1 MLKDAPIF
9 KDKAERTGTL
19 TKEWP
24 GQGGGAHIKE
34 LTMRRTEVPREV
46 LWSVERS
53 QISSEF
59 LAFLFWTDAGEAS
72 LQSTNPCYLTQPPG
86 TYPTG

>member
-1 MLKDAPIF
+1 
-9 KDKAERTGTL
+9 
-19 TKEWP
+19 
-24 GQGGGAHIKE
+24 
-34 LTMRRTEVPREV
+34 MRRAEVPREV

-59 LAFLFWTDAGEAS
+59 LAFLFWTDAGEAP
-72 LQSTNPCYLTQPPG
+72 LQSTYPCYLTQPPG